1 MHWQHTPYTIPL
13 LLSAATAA
21 AVGLLVLKYRA
32 AAGALA
38 LSVLF
43 AAVAS
48 WAFEYAMEMAA
59 AEQSFKL
66 FWANLQYLSIS
77 SVPVL
82 WMIFALQYTD
92 RGQWAQLKYVGP
104 LWIVPLITVV
114 LAWTDP
120 LHGLLRSRIDLILW
134 DGFNLLAMVE
144 YGPWFW
150 IQATYSYV
158 LMGVGTLL
166 LVPTLL
172 RHSDVY
178 RGQAITL
185 LIGLLAPWVANAVYI
200 FGYSPFPY
208 LDLTPFAFL
217 LQGLAGAWGLFG
229 YQLFDVVPVARH
241 AVVEELRDGVIVIDA
256 RDRVVDANPTAQDLL
271 NLQSGEYIGLPAPQ
285 VLAPLEALVFP
296 LEEEGAIAGEINLER
311 TGENRCYELQLSA
324 LRDRRD
330 RQTGHLIVLHDITE
344 RKRAEEDLI
353 RSQRLRAAGEL
364 SLGVSHNLN
373 NILTGII
380 GPTHQLQELIQDPKA
395 TKHLET
401 VITSAQRAKD
411 LIQRLGHTVEG
422 ENEAELEPVA
432 LERAVPEAIEG
443 ARPRWQDEA
452 TRIGRTIEVHSE
464 LGNVPRVAA
473 DPSGLH
479 DILLNLIF
487 NAVDA
492 MPEGGAITIRTSY
505 RGDEAELSCSD
516 SGTGMDEATRQRI
529 FEPFFTTKADV
540 GTGLGLA
547 TAHNTIQQWGGRIEV
562 DSAPDQGTTFHIYLP
577 LWQGPIPEE
586 ETPSVEVI
594 HAAVDPAKPARV
606 LLVEDEAIIGM
617 MVESG
622 LRDDGHEVIAATRGD
637 EGIEHFA
644 PGAFDLLI
652 VDLGIP
658 DKPGDELARL
668 FKGQDPKLAT
678 LLITGWNLKE
688 DDPRRQPFD
697 GYVRKPFNM
706 AQVRR
711 MIAEIL
717 SARTAS

>member
-32 AAGALA
+32 ASGALA
-38 LSVLF
+38 LSILF
-43 AAVAS
+43 AAVAT
-48 WAFEYAMEMAA
+48 WAFEYAMEMGGIDR
-59 AEQSFKL
+59 SFKM
-66 FWANLQYLSIS
+66 FWANLQYLSITA
-77 SVPVL
+77 VPVL
-82 WMIFALQYTD
+82 WTTFALQYTN
-92 RGQWAQLKYVGP
+92 RNQWAQLKYIGP
-104 LWIVPLITVV
+104 LWIFPLVTVV

-120 LHGLLRSRIDLILW
+120 LHGLLRNRIDLIEW
-134 DGFNLLAMVE
+134 DGITLLAMVE

-150 IQATYSYV
+150 IHATYSYV
-158 LMGVGTLL
+158 LMGLGTLL
-166 LVPTLL
+166 LIPTLL
-172 RHSDVY
+172 RHSSLY

-185 LIGLLAPWVANAVYI
+185 LIGMLAPWIANAIYI

-241 AVVEELRDGVIVIDA
+241 AVVEGLRDGVVVIDA
-256 RDRVVDANPTAQDLL
+256 QDRVVDANPTAQTLLDL
-271 NLQSGEYIGLPAPQ
+271 QPGKYIGLPAPQ
-285 VLAPLEALVFP
+285 ILAPLETLVFP
-296 LEEEGAIAGEINLER
+296 LGEEGSVAGEIRLDR
-311 TGENRCYELQLSA
+311 AGESRCYELHLSA
-324 LRDRRD
+324 LRNRRE
-330 RQTGHLIVLHDITE
+330 RITGHLIVLHDITE
-344 RKRAEEDLI
+344 SKRAEDDLI

-380 GPTHQLQELIQDPKA
+380 GPTHQLQELIQDPEA
-395 TKHLET
+395 AKHLET
-401 VITSAQRAKD
+401 VITSAQRAKE
-411 LIQRLGHTVEG
+411 LIQRLGYTVE
-422 ENEAELEPVA
+422 EDDEITLEPVA

-452 TRIGRTIEVHSE
+452 IGKGRTIEVHSE

-505 RGDEAELSCSD
+505 QGDEAELSCSD
-516 SGTGMDEATRQRI
+516 SGTGMDEATQQRI
-529 FEPFFTTKADV
+529 FEPFFTTKADI

-547 TAHNTIQQWGGRIEV
+547 TAYSTVQRWGGRIIV
-562 DSAPDQGTTFHIYLP
+562 DSAPGQGTTFRIYLP
-577 LWQGPIPEE
+577 LWQGAIAEE
-586 ETPSVEVI
+586 ETQNIDAGPVATE
-594 HAAVDPAKPARV
+594 PAKPARI
-606 LLVEDEAIIGM
+606 LLVEDEAIIGL
-617 MVESG
+617 MVEKA
-622 LRDDGHEVIAATRGD
+622 LRNDGHQVIAATRAE

-644 PGAFDLLI
+644 PGAFDLII

-658 DKPGDELARL
+658 GKPGDELARL
-668 FKGQDPKLAT
+668 FKAQDPEVAA

-706 AQVRR
+706 TQVRR
-711 MIAEIL
+711 TIAEIL
-717 SARTAS
+717 STRSPS